1 MFFLNKIIVEN
12 LGLKKEVSFFI
23 KIKRRRIKMT
33 FDLYDSEGSDSEFI
47 DVVQISVIVEEIF
60 KYK

>member
-1 MFFLNKIIVEN
+1 MFFLKKVIVEN
-12 LGLKKEVSFFI
+12 LGLKKEVSFFV

>member
-1 MFFLNKIIVEN
+1 
-12 LGLKKEVSFFI
+12 
-23 KIKRRRIKMT
+23 MT
-33 FDLYDSEGSDSEFI
+33 FDLYDSEGLDSEFI

>member
-1 MFFLNKIIVEN
+1 MFFLNKVVVEN
-12 LGLKKEVSFFI
+12 LGLKKEVSFFV

>member
-33 FDLYDSEGSDSEFI
+33 FDLYDSEGLDSEFI

-60 KYK
+60 K

>member
-1 MFFLNKIIVEN
+1 MFFLNKVIVEN
-12 LGLKKEVSFFI
+12 LGFKKEVSFFV

>member
-1 MFFLNKIIVEN
+1 MFFLNKVIVEN
-12 LGLKKEVSFFI
+12 LGLKKEVSFFV

>member
-1 MFFLNKIIVEN
+1 MFFLNKVIVEN
-12 LGLKKEVSFFI
+12 LGLKKEVLFFV